1 MPLLGPTGGGFVAG
15 AEVASAASP
24 TALTINLELVRG
36 SKEMD
41 LLELEV
47 VTL

>member
-1 MPLLGPTGGGFVAG
+1 MPLLGPIGGGFVAG

-24 TALTINLELVRG
+24 TAFTINLELLRG
-36 SKEMD
+36 SKATD